1 MYISRVIWLLLKGC
15 KRSRFKRNVQGMEIG
30 LWTLYLETEYKGMFS
45 LKYSE
50 DIDHRVS
57 GNVRTGDWDGEGS
70 SITSYKEWL
79 TKP

>member
-1 MYISRVIWLLLKGC
+1 MTTF
-15 KRSRFKRNVQGMEIG
+15 KRLQKESFKRNVQGMEIG

-57 GNVRTGDWDGEGS
+57 GNVRTGD
-70 SITSYKEWL
+70 
-79 TKP
+79 